1 GTGGGRLIP
10 FAGIGAEVF
19 SELVGHADKSVGIWR
34 CRLLPRDVGPNRRV
48 LTVEVEPLFK
58 SGFRIRLDSVHW
70 AFRLANAA
78 INAFIRVDDEH
89 VLTLVEAIHRAYLH
103 AVGVLAANAV
113 LVDDVGHREPP
124 IRQTH

>member
-1 GTGGGRLIP
+1 MARHRGERLIP

-58 SGFRIRLDSVHW
+58 SSFRIRLDGVNR
-70 AFRLANAA
+70 AFRWSGARFREVKRAPVLLA
-78 INAFIRVDDEH
+78 
-89 VLTLVEAIHRAYLH
+89 
-103 AVGVLAANAV
+103 
-113 LVDDVGHREPP
+113 DVC
-124 IRQTH
+124 